1 MFKDQIVWITG
12 ASSGIGKEMALQFA
26 QQGASV
32 AISARRAERLE
43 VLVNQI
49 EQIGG
54 KALAVPCDVSKE
66 EEVQQAVAKVVSY
79 FGKLDI
85 AIANAGFGVGGRIEK
100 LTAADWR
107 RQLDVNVVG
116 LTSTIKESLP
126 HIRKSRGSIVLMGS
140 VASMIS
146 SPQGA
151 AYAASKAAVRAIGQ
165 VVAMEL
171 HGSGVACTTIHPGFI
186 ESEIGQVDN
195 NGVFREDWQDK
206 RPQNLVWPVDKA
218 VKVML
223 KGIKKRKR
231 ELVVTRHGKILG
243 FFGRH
248 FSGLV
253 HWATVKK
260 LLPNP

>member
-1 MFKDQIVWITG
+1 MFEKKVVWITG
-12 ASSGIGKEMALQFA
+12 ASSGIGKEMAIQFA
-26 QQGASV
+26 RQGAKV
-32 AISARRAERLE
+32 AVSARRKERLLE
-43 VLVNQI
+43 LVNQI
-49 EQIGG
+49 GQMGG
-54 KALAVPCDVSKE
+54 EALVVPCDVTRE
-66 EEVQQAVAKVVSY
+66 EDVKGSVEKVVEH

-85 AIANAGFGVGGRIEK
+85 AIANAGFGVGGKIEK
-100 LTAADWR
+100 LSAADWR
-107 RQLDVNVVG
+107 RQMDVNVVG
-116 LTSTIKESLP
+116 LTSTIKQSLP
-126 HIRKSRGSIVLMGS
+126 YLRKSQGSIVLMGS

-146 SPQGA
+146 SPAGA

-171 HGSGVACTTIHPGFI
+171 HGSGVSCTTIHPGFI

-195 NGVFREDWQDK
+195 DGVFREDWQDK

-231 ELVVTRHGKILG
+231 EMVVTRHGKILG
-243 FFGRH
+243 FLGRH